1 MCETTLAT
9 AYPLHHRIS
18 PHYRLKTYLKYPSFA
33 LIVQSQTPS
42 QSTSVTIHT
51 STPRHSRPIISI
63 PSSYPSSLIFS
74 VGLYILPVL
83 PPYRINQAPP
93 KKKKKGRTMP
103 ALTPYPLRSLP
114 LDTDQF
120 VLVNRRSN
128 THPNANIDRIFF
140 PSFGKLRSVASSP
153 LSQQLQNL
161 LLGLYSLFFRGVQGL

>member
-9 AYPLHHRIS
+9 AYPLHHHIS

-42 QSTSVTIHT
+42 QSTSITIHT
-51 STPRHSRPIISI
+51 STPRHSRQIISI

-93 KKKKKGRTMP
+93 KKKKKAERLITITQ
-103 ALTPYPLRSLP
+103 ASLNSISLTVPTSRHRPILSSKQEEQYPLQR
-114 LDTDQF
+114 Q
-120 VLVNRRSN
+120 
-128 THPNANIDRIFF
+128 H
-140 PSFGKLRSVASSP
+140 
-153 LSQQLQNL
+153 
-161 LLGLYSLFFRGVQGL
+161 